1 MDELKNNRFKD
12 LSERE
17 KFFAFFTLD
26 KIDDLEEISRGNEVL
41 EKVLEKLKILS
52 DDYKFINMLERDQ
65 IEEYAR
71 RVAQAQEKKES
82 EEIGFKKGEKIKQVE
97 IANNLLKNNV
107 DINIIS
113 DSTGLSIEEINNI

>member
-26 KIDDLEEISRGNEVL
+26 KIDDLEDLSRGNDVL

-52 DDYKFINMLERDQ
+52 DDYKFINMLEHDQ

-71 RVAQAQEKKES
+71 RVAQAQEKKNL
-82 EEIGFKKGEKIKQVE
+82 KK
-97 IANNLLKNNV
+97 
-107 DINIIS
+107 
-113 DSTGLSIEEINNI
+113 